1 MQEGVTLYIC
11 LRQQNLGLPLFWT
24 WFYFGSFWSCTSY
37 SSIMLNMCCKHNM
50 FSYPSLPFDYV
61 DMKTG
66 IVPVWLTLRSEWTV
80 SVIFYSK
87 TRQVSSHY
95 EKVLFKNKSF
105 PTMAHIWWASCHENT
120 SRSHMGTSQRY
131 YRMRLNEL

>member
-1 MQEGVTLYIC
+1 MDEN
-11 LRQQNLGLPLFWT
+11 NLKKQYT
-24 WFYFGSFWSCTSY
+24 DRSCSSY

-50 FSYPSLPFDYV
+50 FSYLSLPFDYV

-95 EKVLFKNKSF
+95 KKVLFKNKSF
-105 PTMAHIWWASCHENT
+105 PTMAHI
-120 SRSHMGTSQRY
+120 
-131 YRMRLNEL
+131 